1 MQFAGPG
8 GGSGGARARGG
19 GFFFEPL
26 KKVCLS
32 NRNIGQICLN
42 VYFLFYSFVYYS
54 SPCRKDQFAVLL
66 FFLYG
71 LLVPYFFPKNFKK
84 SFQEEIFLSPC
95 TSKNVPPFQKSN

>member
-8 GGSGGARARGG
+8 GGSGGARARGGG

-32 NRNIGQICLN
+32 NRNIGQICLT

-71 LLVPYFFPKNFKK
+71 LLVPYFFPKNF
-84 SFQEEIFLSPC
+84 
-95 TSKNVPPFQKSN
+95 